1 MSRARASGR
10 HAPRRER
17 ADGTDFATRD
27 GRSGTRAGCSDD
39 ASAAGGGISGT
50 HRTRSAVDR
59 STRASARN
67 DPSSARGRETR
78 EGGGGGQRASDT
90 VNCGRARTKPDRGRR
105 GVRAGRTE
113 GRLRACRRENARCGM
128 CTYDES
134 VRLRVT
140 ISSGPL
146 GATHA
151 PHDGPR
157 GRIAWPC
164 EWGSFAIQD
173 RTFRRRNRAGPPEWA
188 SQSRSR
194 RRPTST
200 RVEIDSHGRGRAMP
214 RALLGHGG
222 SVRRETVPSRD
233 DRNSARLP
241 LDPRISQHCVFRM
254 KPGRLWCALLSTND
268 FNPAPHLRP
277 CCSNSPCCFPP

>member
-1 MSRARASGR
+1 VEAVSGR
-10 HAPRRER
+10 RH
-17 ADGTDFATRD
+17 
-27 GRSGTRAGCSDD
+27 
-39 ASAAGGGISGT
+39 
-50 HRTRSAVDR
+50 
-59 STRASARN
+59 
-67 DPSSARGRETR
+67 
-78 EGGGGGQRASDT
+78 T

-146 GATHA
+146 GAAHA

-188 SQSRSR
+188 AQSRSR

-200 RVEIDSHGRGRAMP
+200 RVEIDSHGRGRATP

-233 DRNSARLP
+233 DRNVCARL
-241 LDPRISQHCVFRM
+241 RVECGSSVSCVCFSSNHRTDA
-254 KPGRLWCALLSTND
+254 CATND
-268 FNPAPHLRP
+268 FTPAPRLRP

>member
-1 MSRARASGR
+1 MEHAPGVRTTRARRGEGSRERTVHDQPLIVQHERARGTIHPLRVDGRRGRSVEAVSGR
-10 HAPRRER
+10 RH
-17 ADGTDFATRD
+17 
-27 GRSGTRAGCSDD
+27 
-39 ASAAGGGISGT
+39 
-50 HRTRSAVDR
+50 
-59 STRASARN
+59 
-67 DPSSARGRETR
+67 
-78 EGGGGGQRASDT
+78 T

-188 SQSRSR
+188 AQSRSR

-200 RVEIDSHGRGRAMP
+200 RVEIDSHGRGRATP

-233 DRNSARLP
+233 DRNSARQP
-241 LDPRISQHCVFRM
+241 LDPRISEHCVFPM